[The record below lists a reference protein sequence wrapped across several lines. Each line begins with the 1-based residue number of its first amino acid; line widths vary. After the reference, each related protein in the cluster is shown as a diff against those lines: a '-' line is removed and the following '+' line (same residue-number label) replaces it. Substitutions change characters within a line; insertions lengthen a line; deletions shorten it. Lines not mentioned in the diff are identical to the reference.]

1 MVKQELLIELKDII
15 QEDYGMKL
23 PMLAVS
29 EIGNSLVGFFELLA
43 KIEFETKG
51 KNYNG

>member
-1 MVKQELLIELKDII
+1 MVSQSLLVELKDII

-23 PMLAVS
+23 PMKAIS

-43 KIEFETKG
+43 KIEFKTEG
-51 KNYNG
+51 ENYNG